1 MRGVTDRWSERLHD
15 AGQGCAGPR
24 LPPALASSACREY
37 EFGGLTR
44 SVPQLPQFP
53 SVFPLWWI
61 AGTASVGAILSFLVL
76 RFASKR
82 LGLAALSI
90 GQTLVA
96 SVVVGLSILAWRL
109 SGNIPELNDDPIG
122 ALSPNDWLCPVV
134 TYVFLGVYGAFGLP
148 ASLSGWQRS
157 RPPWQSFRSQST
169 SSRSE
174 RRSF

>member
-1 MRGVTDRWSERLHD
+1 M
-15 AGQGCAGPR
+15 
-24 LPPALASSACREY
+24 
-37 EFGGLTR
+37 
-44 SVPQLPQFP
+44 PQLPQFP

-157 RPPWQSFRSQST
+157 RAALAIVSFAVNVVT
-169 SSRSE
+169 I
-174 RRSF
+174 

>member
-1 MRGVTDRWSERLHD
+1 MRGVTDRRSERLHD

-82 LGLAALSI
+82 LGL
-90 GQTLVA
+90 
-96 SVVVGLSILAWRL
+96 
-109 SGNIPELNDDPIG
+109 
-122 ALSPNDWLCPVV
+122 VV

-157 RPPWQSFRSQST
+157 RAALAIVSFAVNVVT
-169 SSRSE
+169 I
-174 RRSF
+174 